1 MKNLVRFFVYATLL
15 LKCNTTTTV
24 YNEPTWIDPE
34 LQPLVQD
41 WINDCKKHMNLK
53 NCNTEGIVSIKQ
65 VDKYDNANVLGEC
78 KIDVKNFKKV
88 RYITVLK
95 KVNLNT
101 YKAKALLLHEM
112 MHCRFKF
119 EKHKNAGV
127 MGEIMQPFEFYYK
140 DNWEKLLEK
149 TYELV
154 K

>member
-1 MKNLVRFFVYATLL
+1 MKNLVKFFVYTALFL
-15 LKCNTTTTV
+15 GCNITTTV
-24 YNEPTWIDPE
+24 HNQPTWIDPE

-41 WINDCKKHMNLK
+41 WINDCKKHINPK

-78 KIDVKNFKKV
+78 EINVEYFKEF

-101 YKAKALLLHEM
+101 YRTKALLLHEM

-119 EKHKNAGV
+119 ERHENVGV

-140 DNWEKLLEK
+140 NNWEKLLKK